1 MLIRVQGDDLIVL
14 GAAECIPQLQ
24 AQLQAPLGVSN
35 PLGHAGRSVEALRE
49 ARLALAHTSAAQPL
63 VTYAQAGASVPW
75 LAQSLDEAERTFR
88 NVLGPLA
95 DYDSQQNTQL
105 LHTLQVFL
113 QHNRSWLAAAAQLHV
128 HKQTLVYRMRR
139 IEEITG
145 RSLDSTEDV
154 ATLWFALRAARMA
167 GLA

>member
-1 MLIRVQGDDLIVL
+1 IQ
-14 GAAECIPQLQ
+14 
-24 AQLQAPLGVSN
+24 
-35 PLGHAGRSVEALRE
+35 ALR
-49 ARLALAHTSAAQPL
+49 QPR
-63 VTYAQAGASVPW
+63 YAGAG
-75 LAQSLDEAERTFR
+75 LDEAERTFR

-145 RSLDSTEDV
+145 
-154 ATLWFALRAARMA
+154 
-167 GLA
+167 